1 MWVLQVRALG
11 GLSWAEFTLAYT
23 PPPSKLSR
31 LARIGRLTSKV
42 GGRYLGQKVK
52 GVFQQDEDRTRDTRK
67 VQVEGAQRVAK
78 AMGQLKGAAMK
89 VGQQMAQ
96 VVDGM
101 DLPPEVGVALRQLND
116 KAEPVPFA
124 IIRQEIE
131 RQLDG
136 PISKHFATIDP
147 APLGTASLAQ
157 AHAATLHD
165 GRQVVV
171 KVLHE
176 GIESSVDT
184 DLAALR
190 RILISG
196 RILNRPKAEINAVFE
211 EVRARLM
218 EELDYYQEAANLE
231 FFADAFQDDPDILV
245 PRSHP
250 SLSTARV
257 LTMDRLQ
264 GVPLESFRKTASPG
278 AKQRASLALARSF
291 FRMTFELQALHADPH
306 EGNYLFLP
314 DGRVGILDFGC
325 VKRFNE
331 FWMADY
337 ARVAQASIRGNRD
350 QTISACLKMGV
361 LTGPS
366 PAAEDLLWSFS
377 KAIGAPFSGVYKL
390 GAIPDPV
397 TQKMRELGPKFLRHR
412 EIQTPQDVLYL
423 HRSLAGLYS
432 ILRRLEAEADWG
444 VMLEPWYQM
453 AIDRAEGRS

>member
-1 MWVLQVRALG
+1 M
-11 GLSWAEFTLAYT
+11 
-23 PPPSKLSR
+23 
-31 LARIGRLTSKV
+31 
-42 GGRYLGQKVK
+42 
-52 GVFQQDEDRTRDTRK
+52 
-67 VQVEGAQRVAK
+67 QVEGAQRVAK

-124 IIRQEIE
+124 VIREEIE

-136 PISKHFATIDP
+136 PISQHFASIDP

-165 GRQVVV
+165 GQQVVV

-176 GIESSVDT
+176 GIEGSVDT

-196 RILNRPKAEINAVFE
+196 RLLNRPKAEIDTIFE

-231 FFADAFQDDPDILV
+231 FFADAFQDDPDIQV

-250 SLSTARV
+250 ALSTGRV
-257 LTMDRLQ
+257 LTMDRLL
-264 GVPLESFRKTASPG
+264 GLPLDDFLKTATPQ
-278 AKQRASLALARSF
+278 AKQRAGMTLARSF
-291 FRMTFELQALHADPH
+291 FQMTYGLQALHADPH
-306 EGNYLFLP
+306 EGNYLFMP
-314 DGRVGILDFGC
+314 DGQVGILDFGC
-325 VKRFNE
+325 VKRFDE
-331 FWMADY
+331 YWIADY
-337 ARVAQASIRGNRD
+337 ARVADASILGD
-350 QTISACLKMGV
+350 KDKAMQATIQMGV
-361 LTGPS
+361 ITKAS
-366 PAAEDLLWSFS
+366 PAAEDLVWSFS
-377 KAIGAPFSGVYKL
+377 QAIAEPFAGVYKL

-397 TQKMRELGPKFLRHR
+397 AERMRALGPKFLRHP
-412 EIQTPQDVLYL
+412 EIQPPRDVLYL
-423 HRSLAGLYS
+423 HRALGGLYS
-432 ILRRLEAEADWG
+432 ILCRLEAEADWG
-444 VMLEPWYQM
+444 EMLRPWHKL
-453 AIDRAEGRS
+453 AIDRAEGR

>member
-1 MWVLQVRALG
+1 M
-11 GLSWAEFTLAYT
+11 AYT
-23 PPPSKLSR
+23 PPPSKFSR

-42 GGRYLGQKVK
+42 GGSYLGQKVK
-52 GVFQQDEDRTRDTRK
+52 GVFQKEEDRARDTRQM
-67 VQVEGAQRVAK
+67 QVEGAQRVAK

-101 DLPPEVGVALRQLND
+101 ELPPEVGVALRQLND

-124 IIRQEIE
+124 VIREEIE

-136 PISKHFATIDP
+136 PISQHFASIDP

-165 GRQVVV
+165 GQQVVV

-176 GIESSVDT
+176 GIEGSVDT

-196 RILNRPKAEINAVFE
+196 RILNRPKAEIDDIFD
-211 EVRARLM
+211 EVRDRLM

-231 FFADAFQDDPDILV
+231 FFADAFQDDPDIVV

-250 SLSTARV
+250 ALSTERV
-257 LTMDRLQ
+257 LTMDRLS
-264 GVPLESFRKTASPG
+264 GVPLDEFLKTASPQ
-278 AKQRASLALARSF
+278 AKHRAAVSLARSF
-291 FRMTFELQALHADPH
+291 FRMTYELLALHADPH
-306 EGNYLFLP
+306 EGNYLFMP
-314 DGRVGILDFGC
+314 DGQVGILDFGC
-325 VKRFNE
+325 VKRFDE
-331 FWMADY
+331 YWMADY
-337 ARVAQASIRGNRD
+337 ARVAEAAIQGDREAV
-350 QTISACLKMGV
+350 SAAVLKMGV

-366 PAAEDLLWSFS
+366 PAAEALLWSFTQT
-377 KAIGAPFSGVYKL
+377 IGKPFAGPYKL

-397 TQKMRELGPKFLRHR
+397 AEKMRTLGPKFLRHP
-412 EIQTPQDVLYL
+412 EIQTPRDVLYL
-423 HRSLAGLYS
+423 HRSLGGLYS
-432 ILRRLEAEADWG
+432 ILCRLEAEADWG
-444 VMLEPWYQM
+444 AMLSPWYRM
-453 AIDRAEGRS
+453 AIDRAEGRP

>member
-1 MWVLQVRALG
+1 M
-11 GLSWAEFTLAYT
+11 AYT

-42 GGRYLGQKVK
+42 GGSYLGQKVK
-52 GVFQQDEDRTRDTRK
+52 GVFQKDADRERDTRK
-67 VQVEGAQRVAK
+67 MQVEGAQRVAK

-116 KAEPVPFA
+116 KADPVPFSVIQA
-124 IIRQEIE
+124 EIE
-131 RQLDG
+131 AELEG
-136 PISKHFATIDP
+136 PITQHFAAIDP

-176 GIESSVDT
+176 GIEGSVDT

-190 RILISG
+190 RVLVTG
-196 RILNRPKAEINAVFE
+196 RILNRPKAEIDAIFD
-211 EVRARLM
+211 EVHARLM

-231 FFADAFQDDPDILV
+231 FFASAFADDPDIQV

-250 SLSTARV
+250 SLSTGRV
-257 LTMDRLQ
+257 LTMDRLP
-264 GVPLESFRKTASPG
+264 GVPLQAFLQTATPQ
-278 AKQRASLALARSF
+278 AKHRAAMALAQSF
-291 FRMTFELQALHADPH
+291 FRMTYGLRALHADPH
-306 EGNYLFLP
+306 EGNYLFGP
-314 DGRVGILDFGC
+314 DGQVGILDFGC
-325 VKRFNE
+325 VKRFDE
-331 FWMADY
+331 YWIADY
-337 ARVAQASIRGNRD
+337 AQVADAAIQGDRPRAIQN
-350 QTISACLKMGV
+350 ALKMGV
-361 LTGPS
+361 LTHPS
-366 PAAEDLLWSFS
+366 PAAEELIWAFAETIAEPFS
-377 KAIGAPFSGVYKL
+377 KPYKL

-397 TQKMRELGPKFLRHR
+397 ADKMRVLSPKFLRHP

-423 HRSLAGLYS
+423 HRSLGGLYS
-432 ILRRLEAEADWG
+432 LLSRLEAEANWG
-444 VMLEPWYQM
+444 EMLRPWTQL
-453 AIDRAEGRS
+453 AIDRAAGRS

>member
-1 MWVLQVRALG
+1 M
-11 GLSWAEFTLAYT
+11 AYT

-31 LARIGRLTSKV
+31 LARIGRLTSRV
-42 GGRYLGQKVK
+42 GGSYLGQKVK
-52 GVFQQDEDRTRDTRK
+52 GVFQQEEARQRDTRK
-67 VQVEGAQRVAK
+67 MQVEGAQRVAQ

-116 KAEPVPFA
+116 KAEEVPFSV
-124 IIRQEIE
+124 IKEEIE
-131 RQLDG
+131 RQLGG
-136 PISKHFATIDP
+136 PLDQHFATIDP

-157 AHAATLHD
+157 AHAATLPD
-165 GRQVVV
+165 GREVVV

-176 GIESSVDT
+176 GIEGSVDT

-196 RILNRPKAEINAVFE
+196 RILNRPKTEIDAIFD
-211 EVRARLM
+211 EVRSRLM

-231 FFADAFQDDPDILV
+231 FFAAAFAQDPDILV

-250 SLSTARV
+250 SLSTGRV
-257 LTMDRLQ
+257 LTMDRLP
-264 GVPLESFRKTASPG
+264 GVALDAFLKTASPQ
-278 AKQRASLALARSF
+278 AKQRAALALASSF
-291 FRMTFELQALHADPH
+291 FRMTYGLRALHADPH

-325 VKRFNE
+325 VKRFDE
-331 FWMADY
+331 YWIADY
-337 ARVAQASIRGNRD
+337 ARVADASITGDRRLAMEA
-350 QTISACLKMGV
+350 SVKMGV
-361 LTGPS
+361 ITEPS
-366 PAAEDLLWSFS
+366 PAAEALVWQFS
-377 KAIGAPFSGVYKL
+377 QAIAEPFSGVYKL

-397 TQKMRELGPKFLRHR
+397 AEKMRALSPRFLRHP

-423 HRSLAGLYS
+423 HRALGGLYS
-432 ILRRLEAEADWG
+432 ILCRLEAEADWG
-444 VMLEPWYQM
+444 AMLRPWHKL
-453 AIDRAEGRS
+453 AIDRAEGRA

>member
-1 MWVLQVRALG
+1 MEHPLD
-11 GLSWAEFTLAYT
+11 YT
-23 PPPSKLSR
+23 PPPSKFSR

-42 GGRYLGQKVK
+42 GGSYLGQRVK
-52 GVFQQDEDRTRDTRK
+52 GVFQKDEDRARDTRK
-67 VQVEGAQRVAK
+67 MQVEGAQRVAK

-116 KAEPVPFA
+116 KAEQVPFA
-124 IIRQEIE
+124 VIREEIE

-136 PISKHFATIDP
+136 PVTQHFASIDP

-165 GRQVVV
+165 GRQVVI
-171 KVLHE
+171 KVLHQ

-184 DLAALR
+184 DLSALR

-196 RILNRPKAEINAVFE
+196 RLLNRPKAEIDTIFE

-231 FFADAFQDDPDILV
+231 FFADAFQDDPDICV

-250 SLSTARV
+250 SLCTGRV
-257 LTMDRLQ
+257 LTMDRLS
-264 GVPLESFRKTASPG
+264 GVPLDDFLKTASPQ
-278 AKQRASLALARSF
+278 AKQRAAMTLAHSF
-291 FRMTFELQALHADPH
+291 FRMTYELQALHADPH
-306 EGNYLFLP
+306 EGNYLFMP
-314 DGRVGILDFGC
+314 DGQVGILDFGC

-331 FWMADY
+331 FWIADY
-337 ARVAQASIRGNRD
+337 ARVADASISGD
-350 QTISACLKMGV
+350 KALAMEATIKMGV
-361 LTGPS
+361 ITEAS
-366 PAAEDLLWSFS
+366 PAAEDLVWSFS
-377 KAIGAPFSGVYKL
+377 QAIAEPFAGVYKL

-397 TQKMRELGPKFLRHR
+397 AEKMRALGPKFLRHP

-423 HRSLAGLYS
+423 HRALGGLYS
-432 ILRRLEAEADWG
+432 ILCRLEAEADWG
-444 VMLEPWYQM
+444 AMLRPWHKV
-453 AIDRAEGRS
+453 AIDRAEGRR